1 MTTTAY
7 EPNMVLVNET
17 FDVVGSRPI
26 RHDGA
31 DKVTGRALYG
41 ADFDTA
47 GLLHGKILRSPH
59 AHARIKS
66 IDTSKAEA
74 LPGVLAI
81 VTAKDL
87 PSTKAGVIVDFGE
100 GNMDLKYLR
109 DNILASDKALYK
121 GHAIAGV
128 AASSPHVA
136 EEAVALID
144 VQYEVLEPVL
154 TAPEGMK
161 EGAPLLHE
169 APQDRGAR
177 REDRQGPATWHLIS
191 GTPRET
197 LTRGFGEADDRGRA
211 GVQHDDGPP
220 GLHRTP
226 PRDRAMER
234 GRPLAHLVQH
244 AGCLRG
250 AR

>member
-1 MTTTAY
+1 MTTTSY

-66 IDTSKAEA
+66 IDTSRAEA
-74 LPGVLAI
+74 VPGVMAV

-100 GNMDLKYLR
+100 SNMDLKYLR

-121 GHAIAGV
+121 GHAIAAV

-136 EEAVALID
+136 E
-144 VQYEVLEPVL
+144 Q
-154 TAPEGMK
+154 
-161 EGAPLLHE
+161 
-169 APQDRGAR
+169 
-177 REDRQGPATWHLIS
+177 ATNS
-191 GTPRET
+191 GKSCAASR
-197 LTRGFGEADDRGRA
+197 
-211 GVQHDDGPP
+211 
-220 GLHRTP
+220 
-226 PRDRAMER
+226 
-234 GRPLAHLVQH
+234 
-244 AGCLRG
+244 
-250 AR
+250 

>member
-17 FDVVGSRPI
+17 FNVVGSRPI

-74 LPGVLAI
+74 LPGVMAV

-87 PSTKAGVIVDFGE
+87 PSTKAGVVVDFGE

-121 GHAIAGV
+121 GHAIAAV

-169 APQDRGAR
+169 SLKTEELGEKTDKVSNLATHFRHAKGDLDSQITAR
-177 REDRQGPATWHLIS
+177 L
-191 GTPRET
+191 
-197 LTRGFGEADDRGRA
+197 
-211 GVQHDDGPP
+211 
-220 GLHRTP
+220 
-226 PRDRAMER
+226 PRDRKR
-234 GRPLAHLVQH
+234 HGDHINVGP
-244 AGCLRG
+244 
-250 AR
+250 

>member
-66 IDTSKAEA
+66 IDTGKAEA
-74 LPGVLAI
+74 LPGVLAV

-87 PSTKAGVIVDFGE
+87 PTTKAGVVVDFGE

-109 DNILASDKALYK
+109 DNIF
-121 GHAIAGV
+121 
-128 AASSPHVA
+128 AAARHSTRV
-136 EEAVALID
+136 
-144 VQYEVLEPVL
+144 
-154 TAPEGMK
+154 T
-161 EGAPLLHE
+161 PLL
-169 APQDRGAR
+169 PSPPPAR
-177 REDRQGPATWHLIS
+177 TSPRRQSL
-191 GTPRET
+191 
-197 LTRGFGEADDRGRA
+197 
-211 GVQHDDGPP
+211 
-220 GLHRTP
+220 
-226 PRDRAMER
+226 
-234 GRPLAHLVQH
+234 
-244 AGCLRG
+244 
-250 AR
+250 